1 MLLIKISILIY
12 LSAAS
17 LACLN
22 ELYQQH
28 LKPNFKIQPQKR
40 AIANRI
46 SVIYYRDS
54 AIVYKAM
61 SPGSYSVQQIKQ
73 AVTRQDVYLNRLRDS
88 ETQKLKVLQGL
99 LCVFIFPPNKV

>member
-1 MLLIKISILIY
+1 M
-12 LSAAS
+12 
-17 LACLN
+17 
-22 ELYQQH
+22 
-28 LKPNFKIQPQKR
+28 
-40 AIANRI
+40 
-46 SVIYYRDS
+46 
-54 AIVYKAM
+54 YKAM